1 MSEPVLRLAIL
12 LAIFFSCLG
21 AIELAMYLAIAV
33 IKIPA
38 LALVPVAAVLA
49 FLVFVGRR
57 NVLATHRRFL
67 ASVE

>member
-1 MSEPVLRLAIL
+1 MSGPFLRLAIL
-12 LAIFFSCLG
+12 LAIFFACLG
-21 AIELAMYLAIAV
+21 VIEVAIYLAVAV

-38 LALVPVAAVLA
+38 LALLPVAAVLA

-67 ASVE
+67 DSVE